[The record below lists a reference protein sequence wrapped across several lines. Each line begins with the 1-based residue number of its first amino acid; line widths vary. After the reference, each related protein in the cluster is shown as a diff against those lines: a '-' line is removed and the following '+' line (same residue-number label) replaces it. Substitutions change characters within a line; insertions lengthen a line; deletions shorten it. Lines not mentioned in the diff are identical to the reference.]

1 MDLNSKFEKA
11 AARSR
16 TLGEQPNHVLL
27 KLYALYK
34 QATAGDASGSRP
46 GAFNMV
52 GRAKFDAWAALAG
65 TSADKAKQ
73 DYIALVDELS
83 RGAGGVDP

>member
-1 MDLNSKFEKA
+1 MDLRSQFEDA

-16 TLGEQPNHVLL
+16 TLGEQPNDVLL

-34 QATAGDASGSRP
+34 QATAGDASGPRP
-46 GAFNMV
+46 GGFNMV
-52 GRAKFDAWAALAG
+52 GRAKHDAWAALAG
-65 TSADKAKQ
+65 TSSEQAMQ

-83 RGAGGVDP
+83 RGA